1 MNIRRRIFEII
12 EKSQGSDP
20 ASSVFDVSLI
30 ALILLNIAAV
40 IAASFSGFA
49 VAHAAGLHGFEVFS
63 VIVFTIE
70 YVLRLW
76 TAQNKYPGAKHPYLK
91 HSFSASAIM
100 DLLAILPFYLPF
112 LIPVDLRFLRAI
124 RLLRIVRIFKL
135 SRYNKAMNLMIH
147 VLKKEREKIIMTAFM
162 TVIMLI
168 LSASVMYHIENSV
181 QPEQFSNILETIW
194 WAVATLTTVGY
205 GDVYPVTVAGKILG
219 GVIAILGIGLVA
231 LPAGII
237 SSGFVNAIG
246 DKDKKLVCP
255 HCGKE
260 VENT

>member
-1 MNIRRRIFEII
+1 MNIRRRVFEII
-12 EKSQGSDP
+12 EKSQGNDP

-30 ALILLNIAAV
+30 VLILLNIAAV

-49 VAHAAGLHGFEVFS
+49 ASHAAGLHRFEVFS
-63 VIVFTIE
+63 IIIFTVE

-76 TAQNKYPGAKHPYLK
+76 TAPNKYPEAKHPYLK

-100 DLLAILPFYLPF
+100 DLLAILPFFLPF
-112 LIPVDLRFLRAI
+112 LIPVDLRFLRVI

-135 SRYNKAMNLMIH
+135 SRYNRAMDLMIL
-147 VLKKEREKIIMTAFM
+147 VLRNEREKIMMTVFM

-168 LSASVMYHIENSV
+168 LSASIMYHIENSV
-181 QPEQFSNILETIW
+181 QPEQFSNIPETIW

-219 GVIAILGIGLVA
+219 GVIAILGVGLVA

-237 SSGFVNAIG
+237 GSGFVSAIS
-246 DKDKKLVCP
+246 DKDKKVICP

-260 VENT
+260 IE